1 MEYVYK
7 FYLSDAHGICSEL
20 PLREVALPEPLEQI
34 NVGKSVELPSAGDGV
49 GVVNCQF
56 RITRV
61 ESGATVTKVP
71 MTLVV
76 RVEVVSLHQ
85 TIWASPPGEE
95 WTRSLPASE

>member
-7 FYLSDAHGICSEL
+7 FYLSDARGICSEL
-20 PLREVALPEPLEQI
+20 PICQVALPDPLEQI
-34 NVGKSVELPSAGDGV
+34 NVGKLVELPGAGD
-49 GVVNCQF
+49 VVTNCQF

-71 MTLVV
+71 MTLVI
-76 RVEVVSLHQ
+76 RVEVVRFHETS
-85 TIWASPPGEE
+85 WAFLPGEE

>member
-7 FYLSDAHGICSEL
+7 FYLSDAHGICSET
-20 PLREVALPEPLEQI
+20 PFREVALPEPLEQI
-34 NVGKSVELPSAGDGV
+34 NVGKSVQLPGAGDGV
-49 GVVNCQF
+49 VDCQF

-76 RVEVVSLHQ
+76 RVEVVRLHQ

>member
-1 MEYVYK
+1 MEYVYT

-20 PLREVALPEPLEQI
+20 PICEVALPDPLEQI
-34 NVGKSVELPSAGDGV
+34 NVGKSVELPGAD
-49 GVVNCQF
+49 VVVTNCQF

-71 MTLVV
+71 MTLVI
-76 RVEVVSLHQ
+76 RVEVVRFHETSSTFPL
-85 TIWASPPGEE
+85 SEE